1 MLRGMLRMSSIAL
14 ILANLVPLGGVLLLG
29 WQVFDVVMIYWAENV
44 IIGLLNVM
52 RMAVCEGG
60 ILQLGAG
67 QQAIKPNLTNTQ
79 AATLSRVSTGLKF
92 FLIPFFIFHYGMFCL
107 AHLMAITGI
116 LGKDRNLDQS
126 STLEIAQS
134 WESAF
139 WLAVAAIFLSHLISF
154 FLNFIGQNEYQRTDL
169 RQLMTRPYGRI
180 VVLHI
185 AVILGAGLTMALGSP
200 VYMLAVLI
208 ALKVGIDLR
217 MHHAERDKFSL
228 A

>member
-1 MLRGMLRMSSIAL
+1 MRFMIRKSSIAL

-29 WQVFDVVMIYWAENV
+29 WQVFDVVMIYWAENI
-44 IIGLLNVM
+44 IIGLINVM
-52 RMAVCEGG
+52 RMAACEGG
-60 ILQLGAG
+60 ILQLKAG
-67 QQAIKPNLTNTQ
+67 EQTIPSLTNTQ
-79 AATLSRVSTGLKF
+79 AATLSSFSKGLKF
-92 FLIPFFIFHYGMFCL
+92 FLIPFFIFHYGMFCF

-116 LGKDRNLDQS
+116 LGKDRDLAQS
-126 STLEIAQS
+126 STLEVAQS
-134 WESAF
+134 WDNAF
-139 WLAVAAIFLSHLISF
+139 WLAVFAIFVSHLISF
-154 FLNFIGQNEYQRTDL
+154 FVNFMGQNEYQRTDL

-217 MHHAERDKFSL
+217 MHNAERDKFSI